1 MSMRKYAKVQSN
13 TGIEEQHP
21 LSRKLFKKRRKKALM
36 FNLSLKQHF
45 RFHLQPVFYFVEGE
59 TIPYNFS
66 RGFPG
71 QQIWC
76 G

>member
-1 MSMRKYAKVQSN
+1 MRKYAKVQSN
-13 TGIEEQHP
+13 TDIEEQHP
-21 LSRKLFKKRRKKALM
+21 LSRKLFKKRRKKKT
-36 FNLSLKQHF
+36 LKQHF